1 MVFQLTLEEA
11 LDRLS
16 SFLNLR
22 HFSENLLNDILM
34 SWWIIAVSL
43 AGNNKFY
50 RHISILPA
58 SESLPRSLSS
68 FLFMDCGHEISWW
81 SHDLALHSVL
91 HITHW
96 SGSNL
101 LCVQTPLSVPRVKWG
116 VKQKYLAGMY
126 SNNVFYANYFVMFS
140 WYLGQLDKVFS
151 VRSTE
156 TKTNMDPPCCSFL
169 YFSCDY
175 FTYSYFHKT
184 GIQ

>member
-50 RHISILPA
+50 GQISILPP

-68 FLFMDCGHEISWW
+68 FLFMDYGHEISWW
-81 SHDLALHSVL
+81 SYDLALHSVL

-101 LCVQTPLSVPRVKWG
+101 LCVQTPLSVPRVK
-116 VKQKYLAGMY
+116 
-126 SNNVFYANYFVMFS
+126 
-140 WYLGQLDKVFS
+140 
-151 VRSTE
+151 
-156 TKTNMDPPCCSFL
+156 
-169 YFSCDY
+169 
-175 FTYSYFHKT
+175 
-184 GIQ
+184 

>member
-50 RHISILPA
+50 GHISILPP

-68 FLFMDCGHEISWW
+68 FLFMDYGHEISWW
-81 SHDLALHSVL
+81 SHDLAVHSVL

-126 SNNVFYANYFVMFS
+126 LNKYVLMQII
-140 WYLGQLDKVFS
+140 L
-151 VRSTE
+151 
-156 TKTNMDPPCCSFL
+156 
-169 YFSCDY
+169 
-175 FTYSYFHKT
+175 
-184 GIQ
+184 